1 MWLSLQKLEMTDFT
15 EEDVKFTLWTRE
27 TDIGAYDLKS
37 KGVKGI
43 YIDAV
48 SSSYSNVLRHVQ

>member
-1 MWLSLQKLEMTDFT
+1 MEK
-15 EEDVKFTLWTRE
+15 DVKFTLWTRE

-37 KGVKGI
+37 KGVKGK

-48 SSSYSNVLRHVQ
+48 SSSYSDVLWQISSSPSY